1 MITRFITLLWQIW
14 KHNAIKYNTTVGK
27 ERGGWCL
34 GLKDKTKNVQSAKF
48 LPKVCKEQSISMHN
62 QLTSSQVL
70 TVTVLFVL
78 YHCKCQKSIF
88 TKVMQLIKNKLEKG
102 VLETCQKKYFII
114 HWQMNWKSQS
124 WKVHSLRLWK
134 SQDERRTVLGNNDL
148 YVSLKTFQA
157 SDTSSFHN
165 SSHIFLQFH
174 IAKLAG

>member
-78 YHCKCQKSIF
+78 YHCKCHKSIF

-102 VLETCQKKYFII
+102 VLETCQKNISLFTDRWTGNLSPEKCTLSGCENHKMREEQCWVTTTCMWAWRHFRHQILPAFITAVI
-114 HWQMNWKSQS
+114 FS
-124 WKVHSLRLWK
+124 
-134 SQDERRTVLGNNDL
+134 
-148 YVSLKTFQA
+148 Y
-157 SDTSSFHN
+157 SSTLLN
-165 SSHIFLQFH
+165 
-174 IAKLAG
+174 